1 MSRKW
6 MTIIAM
12 ASRGQI
18 IVVDFAVA
26 GMAKKVRPVLVVQ
39 SDGFNRKMANTVM
52 AMITTNLA
60 RGHEPSHL
68 LIDLTTAEGKQS
80 GLLHSSVVNCNTLT
94 TVRQDEA
101 LRVLGSLPT
110 ALMAKIDE
118 CLKAALAIS

>member
-1 MSRKW
+1 
-6 MTIIAM
+6 M